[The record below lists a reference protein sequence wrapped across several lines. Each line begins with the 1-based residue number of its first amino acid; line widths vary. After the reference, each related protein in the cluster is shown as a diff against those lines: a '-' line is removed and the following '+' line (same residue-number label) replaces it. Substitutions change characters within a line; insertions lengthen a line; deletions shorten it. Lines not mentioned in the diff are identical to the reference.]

1 MLAARSVCSFSAIQ
15 RLQLCQLRLK
25 TFSVMAPAV
34 QKPGAWGKRQTGDAS
49 AGSIARLKDMGFCE
63 SEVRKALAECV
74 WDVNRAL
81 DLLVSRGAV
90 ALAPLPKS
98 DVRGNDSSEIA
109 CNKSRDDNSTTAS
122 SVSTPRFHS
131 STNLATETGTAE
143 TGEKVASQKPIRR
156 VCSHVPG
163 QEAGLLS
170 AEVDEFVCTWPQS
183 KTELGW
189 IYAEDPLDATRAGW
203 MPCAAIEKLEE
214 PGHAWLLVQKSMPAV
229 HSNQLDVEVGEILK
243 VNLPSRTPE
252 GWAYAEK
259 LTQSSKTAAAGWVP
273 VVSLCWVD
281 DSE

>member
-1 MLAARSVCSFSAIQ
+1 MSTEPSIFSFHGGLWHSLHFPKATFEAGTFRLCFKKSLSLVGEHVTERDAYQDVSNTLPCS
-15 RLQLCQLRLK
+15 
-25 TFSVMAPAV
+25 
-34 QKPGAWGKRQTGDAS
+34 
-49 AGSIARLKDMGFCE
+49 
-63 SEVRKALAECV
+63 
-74 WDVNRAL
+74 
-81 DLLVSRGAV
+81 
-90 ALAPLPKS
+90 
-98 DVRGNDSSEIA
+98 GNDSSEIA

-170 AEVDEFVCTWPQS
+170 AEVDEFVCIWPQS